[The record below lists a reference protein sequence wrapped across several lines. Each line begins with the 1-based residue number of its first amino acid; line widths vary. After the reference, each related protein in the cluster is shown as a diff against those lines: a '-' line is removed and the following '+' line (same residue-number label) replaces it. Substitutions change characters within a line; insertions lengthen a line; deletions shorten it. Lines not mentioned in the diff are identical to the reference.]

1 MYYFILYFVYL
12 LHFRPSPSNLINSP
26 LDRLNSMSPAAQRL
40 ICNRIS
46 GDRGRD
52 AALRASYSP
61 SPHTTPSGSPSISG
75 LKRNIKKS
83 TPTQKPYEV
92 PKNITDNL
100 LNINVSKRSRAVD
113 FF

>member
-1 MYYFILYFVYL
+1 M
-12 LHFRPSPSNLINSP
+12 
-26 LDRLNSMSPAAQRL
+26 NSMSPAAQRL

-46 GDRGRD
+46 SDRSRD

-75 LKRNIKKS
+75 LKGNIKKS
-83 TPTQKPYEV
+83 TPTHQKKSYEV
-92 PKNITDNL
+92 PKNLTDNL

>member
-1 MYYFILYFVYL
+1 
-12 LHFRPSPSNLINSP
+12 
-26 LDRLNSMSPAAQRL
+26 MSPAAQRL

-46 GDRGRD
+46 SDRRRD

-75 LKRNIKKS
+75 LKSNIKKS
-83 TPTQKPYEV
+83 TPTNQKKPYEV
-92 PKNITDNL
+92 PKNLTDNL